1 MALIEWIAGFVASSV
16 QVRLRKRPCGAF
28 FRVLRHW
35 SAEWFHA
42 FSRAAVRP
50 ETHAGRGFQAD
61 GLRPSLWRPSVSQ
74 RRARGGLLR
83 SLLEHKVLQPS
94 SWTAVPYGTLLAA
107 QRLGDWEEVN
117 SCAKA
122 AAELTAGRCS
132 R

>member
-50 ETHAGRGFQAD
+50 ETHAGRGFRAD
-61 GLRPSLWRPSVSQ
+61 GLCPSLWRPLGSQ
-74 RRARGGLLR
+74 RRARGLFGH
-83 SLLEHKVLQPS
+83 LLEHKVLQPS
-94 SWTAVPYGTLLAA
+94 LVDG
-107 QRLGDWEEVN
+107 Q
-117 SCAKA
+117 C
-122 AAELTAGRCS
+122 LTARCGQLNGK
-132 R
+132 

>member
-1 MALIEWIAGFVASSV
+1 MALIESFAGLVASSV
-16 QVRLRKRPCGAF
+16 QVRRRKRPCGAF

-50 ETHAGRGFQAD
+50 ETHAGRGFRAD
-61 GLRPSLWRPSVSQ
+61 GHSPSLWRPSVSQ
-74 RRARGGLLR
+74 RRARGLLR

-107 QRLGDWEEVN
+107 RRLVMV
-117 SCAKA
+117 KK
-122 AAELTAGRCS
+122 
-132 R
+132 